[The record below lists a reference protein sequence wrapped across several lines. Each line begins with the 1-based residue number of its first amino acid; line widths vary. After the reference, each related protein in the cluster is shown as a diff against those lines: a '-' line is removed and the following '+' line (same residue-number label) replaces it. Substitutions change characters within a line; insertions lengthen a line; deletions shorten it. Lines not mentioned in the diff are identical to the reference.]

1 MAKILIGNIKGP
13 IGPQGPQGEQG
24 PVGPQG
30 PKGNTGPQGE
40 QGPQGIQGPVG
51 PQGPKG
57 DTGPM
62 PTLVNNGATTQ
73 AGVAALDAAMGKTLT
88 DKDAD
93 LQSQVNALNGKMID
107 GRISFKWEQNESD
120 QLWYIDIYVD
130 DTKTAAIPFGFNGKT
145 PGARL
150 ADFDGSDPE
159 DAALLMYKYGDDNW
173 AGIGASPSGNVR
185 LSFGVNARHGY
196 EFATTGIYLNGK
208 RVSDP
213 GIVKIPASQTIL
225 ATFIDQAEGSAQ
237 HYTYGVSGVPDDY
250 PQALKDAGVS
260 FCPVMT
266 ILKASAAVGMILI
279 QDAQNSSG
287 APHAIFGYTTTTR
300 TFWGDIL

>member
-62 PTLVNNGATTQ
+62 PTLVNNGTTTQ

-93 LQSQVNALNGKMID
+93 LQSQVNALNGKKLLSKNVTIPITD
-107 GRISFKWEQNESD
+107 QTIEAGSWLRLVGPGGIYESYDLLTSSEISQGYKVMMVGNGS
-120 QLWYIDIYVD
+120 LRGTGTAINYIIPTFFIFE
-130 DTKTAAIPFGFNGKT
+130 DTTISQC
-145 PGARL
+145 RL
-150 ADFDGSDPE
+150 ANTHPTA
-159 DAALLMYKYGDDNW
+159 DATPTAILLQ
-173 AGIGASPSGNVR
+173 V
-185 LSFGVNARHGY
+185 
-196 EFATTGIYLNGK
+196 
-208 RVSDP
+208 
-213 GIVKIPASQTIL
+213 L
-225 ATFIDQAEGSAQ
+225 AYTEGS
-237 HYTYGVSGVPDDY
+237 
-250 PQALKDAGVS
+250 
-260 FCPVMT
+260 
-266 ILKASAAVGMILI
+266 
-279 QDAQNSSG
+279 
-287 APHAIFGYTTTTR
+287 
-300 TFWGDIL
+300 